1 VDAALANAKKNE
13 GKVIPDPTI
22 KFKEITTDGTVILEF
37 NQDMIFPSIIR
48 QRFYDDIFTIWVQS
62 AISGEYYLS
71 SPLVRPKNTR
81 RALKGDF
88 VDEVSTSK

>member
-1 VDAALANAKKNE
+1 LLRAKKNE
-13 GKVIPDPTI
+13 GEIIPEPTI
-22 KFKEITTDGTVILEF
+22 SFKKITTDGVVILEF

-62 AISGEYYLS
+62 AISGEYYKS
-71 SPLVRPKNTR
+71 SPLVRPPNTR

-88 VDEVSTSK
+88 VEDKGTTTK